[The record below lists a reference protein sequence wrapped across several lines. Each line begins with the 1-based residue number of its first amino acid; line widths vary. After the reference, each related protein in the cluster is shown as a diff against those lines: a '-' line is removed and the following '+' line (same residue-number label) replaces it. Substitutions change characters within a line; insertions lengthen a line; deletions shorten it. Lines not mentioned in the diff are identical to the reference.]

1 MECCPDG
8 DDDDADKPTLS
19 AEAIAALAEFYAE
32 KNGLTGTTIDE
43 DWQLS
48 QFWYTEETAIKLAEE
63 CASAVDCGGRIACV
77 SCPTLVDYLLRNERV
92 TSGHVTIRLFEYDRR
107 FLSKFPEEFVFY
119 DYNEPLKI
127 QEDCRNAFDLVVIDP
142 PFLSDECLVKMAQ
155 TVRMLATGC
164 QSKLLICTG
173 VAMTDLVKRLFGAHK
188 CNFEPKHQHNLANEF
203 ACFANYETR
212 FL

>member
-8 DDDDADKPTLS
+8 DDDDDEPTLS

-32 KNGLTGTTIDE
+32 KNALTKTTVDE
-43 DWQLS
+43 DWQ
-48 QFWYTEETAIKLAEE
+48 
-63 CASAVDCGGRIACV
+63 RI
-77 SCPTLVDYLLRNERV
+77 
-92 TSGHVTIRLFEYDRR
+92 TSGHATVRLFEYDRR
-107 FLSKFPEEFVFY
+107 FLWKFPEEFVFY

-155 TVRMLATGC
+155 TVRMLASGC

-173 VAMTDLVKRLFGAHK
+173 AAMTDLVSFYAF
-188 CNFEPKHQHNLANEF
+188 CAV
-203 ACFANYETR
+203 
-212 FL
+212 